1 MKPLFTTHATASSV
15 CSLQNRC
22 GSPCSPILNHC
33 LDGSALTLKVPRLSA
48 VTPVIGS
55 AVGRWHLI
63 DQREFYK
70 GILQLLFRKRC
81 LLDSLLLNE
90 KVVRW
95 ELPVPVFPSLWR
107 NLFENKMQLLWEWE
121 QEGGRRGEKGEE
133 GREGE
138 GGRRKRESVG
148 EWASSRERRQER
160 DTQLGR

>member
-1 MKPLFTTHATASSV
+1 MKPLFTTHATASSF

-33 LDGSALTLKVPRLSA
+33 LDGSALTPKVLRLST

-55 AVGRWHLI
+55 AAGRWHLT

-81 LLDSLLLNE
+81 FLDSLLLNE

-95 ELPVPVFPSLWR
+95 ELPVPVFQSLCR
-107 NLFENKMQLLWEWE
+107 NLSENKMQFLWEWE

-133 GREGE
+133 GRGGGGEEEGE
-138 GGRRKRESVG
+138 RERAWESGPVA
-148 EWASSRERRQER
+148 EREDSREIHS
-160 DTQLGR
+160 